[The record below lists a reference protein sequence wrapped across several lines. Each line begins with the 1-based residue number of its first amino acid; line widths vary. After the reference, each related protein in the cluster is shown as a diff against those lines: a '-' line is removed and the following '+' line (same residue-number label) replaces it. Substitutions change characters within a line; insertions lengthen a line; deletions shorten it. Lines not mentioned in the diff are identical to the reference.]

1 MHVSMKTRKRNASV
15 AIMANKNT
23 MKMRNAEAANGSPQ
37 VPHPAVV
44 ASSRRATRSN
54 PGPDAASLVGG
65 GNEPVADE
73 TLATTVLDAAPAEDG
88 TPPPALQ
95 EQLDAKDAEI
105 LVLQQRLADHP
116 ANQQTKLPSPRA
128 NPPSSRATAPPA
140 GGTAEERATAERAE
154 RDAQVSALFA
164 AHNAKPAKTAPRVT
178 LSTKAAGVPVDAPTY
193 WVDTSETK
201 NIVIKHGPKVA
212 LVFKPKPKPKPQADS
227 TWVGYC
233 IEGCVCA
240 TCVAKRAEPSKTE
253 MHNSKRV
260 SKKPS
265 S

>member
-1 MHVSMKTRKRNASV
+1 MKTRKRNASV

-65 GNEPVADE
+65 GNEQVADK
-73 TLATTVLDAAPAEDG
+73 TPAATVLDAAPAEG
-88 TPPPALQ
+88 GTTPPADQ
-95 EQLDAKDAEI
+95 QQLDAKDAEI
-105 LVLQQRLADHP
+105 RALEQQLEDHP
-116 ANQQTKLPSPRA
+116 ANQKTKPPSPRA
-128 NPPSSRATAPPA
+128 QPAPSPLATAPPA
-140 GGTAEERATAERAE
+140 GGTAEEPATAQRAE
-154 RDAQVSALFA
+154 KEAEVAALFA
-164 AHNAKPAKTAPRVT
+164 AHKAKPAN
-178 LSTKAAGVPVDAPTY
+178 STEAAGEPVDAQKY

-201 NIVIKHGPKVA
+201 SIVIKHGSKVA
-212 LVFKPKPKPKPQADS
+212 LVLKPKPKPKPQADS
-227 TWVGYC
+227 TTGLKWVGFC
-233 IEGCVCA
+233 IEGCLCA